1 MADKKLNAVSTASDG
16 AYIYAEDASGNQIKI
31 SKADLASVVAG
42 LLGAPT
48 MWNVRVPSS
57 SPIKTPITINSIAG
71 PFAYL
76 YIISF
81 NWGDKDATYYEY
93 GIIRRGYSENNISK
107 EVISQRSRADIS
119 FSFSYSD
126 DGYITIVASSSSS
139 YPSLNVRLLG

>member
-1 MADKKLNAVSTASDG
+1 M
-16 AYIYAEDASGNQIKI
+16 
-31 SKADLASVVAG
+31 
-42 LLGAPT
+42 GAPT
-48 MWNVRVPSS
+48 MWSVRVSSS
-57 SPIKTPITINSIAG
+57 SPIKTPIAVNSVAG
-71 PFAYL
+71 PFAFL

-81 NWGDKDATYYEY
+81 NWGDKDATYYEC

-139 YPSLNVRLLG
+139 YPSVNVRLLG